1 MTTHEPIARLC
12 RLWNLVSSMVLD
24 TFRAFKCNSVDE
36 ILSPCFLQSL
46 THGISS
52 FSIAGQSAD
61 FPLLAILDFGIF
73 WIRSFCFLQD
83 LTFDSSIVN
92 SRLAARLL
100 WASAY
105 VMTLNFSL
113 AVNDCLTLPIF
124 DMKIRRSNWNGRSIL
139 YV

>member
-1 MTTHEPIARLC
+1 MEALKSF
-12 RLWNLVSSMVLD
+12 VSCMVLD
-24 TFRAFKCNSVDE
+24 TFRAFRRHSVDE
-36 ILSPCFLQSL
+36 ILSPFCLRSL

-52 FSIAGQSAD
+52 FAIAGQSAD

-92 SRLAARLL
+92 FRPAARLP

-105 VMTLNFSL
+105 AMTLNFSL

-124 DMKIRRSNWNGRSIL
+124 DMKIRRLN
-139 YV
+139 